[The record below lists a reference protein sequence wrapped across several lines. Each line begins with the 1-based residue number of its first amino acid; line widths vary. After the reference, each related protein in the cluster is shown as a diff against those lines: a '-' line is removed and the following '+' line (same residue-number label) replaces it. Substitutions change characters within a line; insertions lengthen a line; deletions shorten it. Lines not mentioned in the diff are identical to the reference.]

1 MFFVLYIAFSKP
13 LYAQTKVSIVAVV
26 DGMAI
31 SSVDLENKIRLL
43 LLTTGKSENSENFE
57 QHREEALEMLIDETL
72 KIQAGRSL
80 NPDSLAQATT
90 TARSFFEDIYGD
102 QVLSGADRL
111 QAAGIQVSTAHDQ
124 IKADIV
130 WTRVLTQKF
139 QRQFSQVDMLANAEK
154 ERILADL
161 SAPQYKIS
169 EIVLM
174 PIPSRPQKETYE
186 LANQLGK
193 AIRKG
198 ADFNAVAAQY
208 SMSGSAK
215 NGGNIGWVQAKKLPS
230 DVRQALDD
238 GRLAEDNI
246 ILVNSEDFSYVF
258 RLEGFREL
266 GFNDPALD
274 MISMARAVLSLPSNI
289 SVEARDEQISKLKTE
304 TEKINNC
311 NDLNKYHDSLG
322 SKVVG
327 QINNVVIEKLEKSF
341 RKLVLRLSVEKT
353 SKIIQTGDNELSVF
367 MICNRSKEK
376 PEIPS
381 LEKLKEA
388 EFNKLYSVLSM
399 RYLMRL
405 RRSASIEIKTK

>member
-238 GRLAEDNI
+238 GRLADDNI

>member
-1 MFFVLYIAFSKP
+1 
-13 LYAQTKVSIVAVV
+13 
-26 DGMAI
+26 
-31 SSVDLENKIRLL
+31 
-43 LLTTGKSENSENFE
+43 
-57 QHREEALEMLIDETL
+57 MLIDETL

-174 PIPSRPQKETYE
+174 PTPSRPQKETYE
-186 LANQLGK
+186 LADQLGK

>member
-43 LLTTGKSENSENFE
+43 LLTTGKSGNSQNLE

-90 TARSFFEDIYGD
+90 TAHSLFEDIYGD

-186 LANQLGK
+186 LASQLGK

-230 DVRQALDD
+230 DVRQALDN

-246 ILVNSEDFSYVF
+246 VLVNSEDFSYVF
-258 RLEGFREL
+258 RLEGYREL

-274 MISMARAVLSLPSNI
+274 RISMARAVLSLPPNI

-341 RKLVLRLSVEKT
+341 RKLMLRLSVEKT

>member
-43 LLTTGKSENSENFE
+43 LLTTGKSGNSQNLE

-90 TARSFFEDIYGD
+90 TAHSLFEDIYGD

-186 LANQLGK
+186 LASQLGK
-193 AIRKG
+193 SIRKG

-230 DVRQALDD
+230 DVRQALDN

-246 ILVNSEDFSYVF
+246 VLVNSEDFSYVF
-258 RLEGFREL
+258 RLEGYREL

-274 MISMARAVLSLPSNI
+274 RISMARAVLSLPPNI

-341 RKLVLRLSVEKT
+341 RKLMLRLSVEKT